1 MDSRKNDESGLLG
14 GKTCLVTG
22 ATSGVG
28 LATARA
34 LAARGA
40 NVIGMGRDP
49 GRAARARD
57 SISAAVGPGA
67 WVRYDVLDLSDLRAV
82 DAYVKGFGAGR
93 GGSPDKVPG
102 AEGPAG
108 PGDLGGLDAVV
119 NCAGFYADRRVGSA
133 DGYEMQF
140 AVNHLA
146 HFLLTTGLLPLLAK
160 SSDARV
166 VTVSSGSH
174 YHGRMHWKA
183 LERMLRGER
192 PLWPYV
198 GVGAYGESKLANVL
212 FTAELARRVGKA
224 PITTFAA
231 DPGLVNTE
239 MGQKQGFSLGSLFW
253 SMRRRFGA
261 SPESPA
267 EAIAWLVSEPSLAGK
282 TGLYWKEKAAV
293 APAPRAQDAQAACR
307 LWTLSEALVAAA
319 LEGRKR

>member
-1 MDSRKNDESGLLG
+1 MDGRNNEETRLLE

-40 NVIGMGRDP
+40 NVIGMGREP

-57 SISAAVGPGA
+57 SVSAAVGPGA
-67 WVRYDVLDLSDLRAV
+67 WLRYDVLDLSDLRAV

-93 GGSPDKVPG
+93 GGS
-102 AEGPAG
+102 
-108 PGDLGGLDAVV
+108 GLDAVV
-119 NCAGFYADRRVGSA
+119 NCAGFYADRRVLSP

-160 SSDARV
+160 SPDARI

-174 YHGRMHWKA
+174 YHGRMRWKA

-192 PLWPYV
+192 PLYPYI
-198 GVGAYGESKLANVL
+198 GIEAYGQSKLANVL

-239 MGQKQGFSLGSLFW
+239 MGQKQGLSLGSLFW
-253 SMRRRFGA
+253 SIRRHGGT

-282 TGLYWKEKAAV
+282 TGLYWKDKVAV
-293 APAPRAQDAQAACR
+293 APAGRAQDEVAAGR
-307 LWTLSEALVAAA
+307 LWALSEALVTAA